1 MRGLGMHGGYW
12 DEQTRNHAQSLTNM
26 SRALADRASLR
37 PGMRVLDAGCG
48 VGGPALW
55 LAETYGVEVLGVTL
69 SEVQLARAR
78 KYAAR
83 RKLEHL
89 VRSEIADF
97 PALAYDRGAVGV

>member
-1 MRGLGMHGGYW
+1 MHSVYW
-12 DEQTRNHAQSLTNM
+12 SNQTRTHAQSRTNM
-26 SRALADRASLR
+26 TRALAGRASLR

-69 SEVQLARAR
+69 SEAQLARAR

-89 VRSEIADF
+89 VRFEIADF
-97 PALAYDRGAVGV
+97 TALPYDEAASASCGRR